1 MQQLSVVIICK
12 NSAGVIERTLQSFAG
27 LTDDIVVYDNGS
39 TDNTAEIVKH
49 VGANFYSGSWEGFG
63 KTKNKANSKAKYNW
77 ILSLDAD
84 EGIDDDLKQSLLQLS
99 LGHEKTVYDLKFRN
113 FVGNRYLKYGE
124 WGTDNHIRLFNRNQ
138 VQWNDAAVHE
148 QLIIPDNVEIKTL
161 NGYVLHR
168 TTANF
173 TEYEKKMEGYAA
185 LNAQKYFEQ
194 GKKVIWGKGWLSAG
208 FSFIKNYI
216 FRLGFLDGKDGFE
229 CARIN
234 ARYTYLKYKNLN
246 ELLKKK

>member
-49 VGANFYSGSWEGFG
+49 VGANYYKGSWEGFG
-63 KTKNKANSKAKYNW
+63 KTKNKANRLAKYNW

-84 EGIDDDLKQSLLQLS
+84 EGIDDDLKHSLLQLS

-148 QLIIPDNVEIKTL
+148 QLIIPDDMEIKTL

-168 TTANF
+168 TTASF

-185 LNAQKYFEQ
+185 LNAQKYFKQ
-194 GKKVIWGKGWLSAG
+194 GKKAIWGKGWLSAG